1 MGPTR
6 SVSLSETPLEDLV
19 DASKTTHLSGGAVL
33 LVYSVHREIE
43 RFTGWLL

>member
-6 SVSLSETPLEDLV
+6 SVSLSETPLEDLAE
-19 DASKTTHLSGGAVL
+19 ASKTTHLSGGAVFL
-33 LVYSVHREIE
+33 AYCVHREIK